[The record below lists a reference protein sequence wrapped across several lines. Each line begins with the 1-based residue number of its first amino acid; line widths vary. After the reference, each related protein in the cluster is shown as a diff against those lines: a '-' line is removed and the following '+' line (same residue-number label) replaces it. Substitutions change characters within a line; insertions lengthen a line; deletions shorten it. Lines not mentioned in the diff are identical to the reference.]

1 MRFQSLKFLPFFG
14 KTGVAVGGIH
24 IRRHEIQVFDGAAV
38 HAGDLGENLGVTL
51 ARDFPHRSGLAV
63 AVRTVEKLLVGTDLE
78 GLATGG
84 ADLLAIQVWLFKL
97 SFLHLDDARAASR
110 GFGGMR
116 GWEGRVGAFDGHIAL
131 GKPEWFDEII
141 TAPGR
146 LLSAALAGV
155 GGKWHPGGMDTALSL
170 LQPLLE
176 GRPRALARAIT
187 WMENGHPEAR
197 ELMALAW
204 PHLGRA
210 VVVGITGAPGAGKST
225 LTDALAR
232 LLLAEGLKVGIL
244 AVDPSSP
251 FSGGAILGDRIRM
264 GRIATL
270 PGVFIR
276 SMATRG
282 ALGGLARATQDAIDL
297 LDAAG
302 WDVVIVETVGVGQ
315 DEVDVVSCVQ
325 TCCVVL
331 VPGMGDEI
339 QAIKAGIMEVAD
351 LFIINKADRDGV
363 EKVEQEIEGMKSLSG
378 PRDWDPPVLRTV
390 AGQGA
395 GVPELLAGI
404 RAHGAWLTAHGGFQ
418 AKAQARARW
427 RFGSLL
433 AEEAARRAL
442 SGAGAERVEAL
453 IQAIADRTLDPYA
466 AVAEVLKAAGSMPS
480 SL

>member
-1 MRFQSLKFLPFFG
+1 
-14 KTGVAVGGIH
+14 
-24 IRRHEIQVFDGAAV
+24 
-38 HAGDLGENLGVTL
+38 
-51 ARDFPHRSGLAV
+51 
-63 AVRTVEKLLVGTDLE
+63 
-78 GLATGG
+78 
-84 ADLLAIQVWLFKL
+84 
-97 SFLHLDDARAASR
+97 
-110 GFGGMR
+110 
-116 GWEGRVGAFDGHIAL
+116 
-131 GKPEWFDEII
+131 
-141 TAPGR
+141 
-146 LLSAALAGV
+146 
-155 GGKWHPGGMDTALSL
+155 MDTAASL
-170 LQPLLE
+170 LPPLLE

-187 WMENGHPEAR
+187 WMENGHPQAR

-210 VVVGITGAPGAGKST
+210 VVVGITGSPGAGKST
-225 LTDALAR
+225 LTDQLAR
-232 LLLAEGLKVGIL
+232 ALRAEGRKVGIL
-244 AVDPSSP
+244 AVDPTSP

-264 GRIATL
+264 GRIAVD

-351 LFIINKADRDGV
+351 IFVINKADRDGV

-378 PRDWDPPVLRTV
+378 PRAWDPPAVRTI

-395 GVPELLAGI
+395 GIPELLAKI
-404 RAHGAWLTAHGGFQ
+404 REHGTWLQAHGGLARKARER
-418 AKAQARARW
+418 AKL

-433 AEEAARRAL
+433 AEEAARRARDR
-442 SGAGAERVEAL
+442 AGPAQVAGL
-453 IQAIADRTLDPYA
+453 IEAIAQRHLDPYA
-466 AVAEVLKAAGSMPS
+466 AVALILEGPAADD
-480 SL
+480 